1 MIRPL
6 PAPPRRGIALVL
18 MVIAPMLWS
27 IAGVFTRHAAHAAGF
42 ELVFWRSLF
51 AGLLVAAALGFWQGR
66 DAFRSVAA
74 AGLPG
79 LVSGAMWAA
88 MFTAFMLALT
98 LTSTARVLVAQSVSP
113 LITALAAWWFLRE
126 PVSRATWIAILVAC
140 SGMAAMFQQGLA
152 GGEPGALAGTLV
164 ALCVPL
170 VAAVNVVV
178 LRRSGG
184 QIDLVPAVMTGAF
197 LSALVSL
204 PLALP
209 LQADARDIGILAV
222 LGVFQLGI
230 PCILY
235 VIASRSLSAPELA
248 LLALIEVLLGPLWAW
263 WGANEIPGGGTLA
276 GGALVLVALAGNQIA
291 GMRRGAG
298 PDDAA
303 R

>member
-1 MIRPL
+1 MMRPL
-6 PAPPRRGIALVL
+6 PAPPRRAVALVL
-18 MVIAPMLWS
+18 MIVAPALWS
-27 IAGVFTRHAAHAAGF
+27 IAGVLTRHVAHAAGF

-74 AGLPG
+74 AGMPG
-79 LVSGAMWAA
+79 LLSAAMWAA

-126 PVSRATWIAILVAC
+126 PVSRVTWFAILVA
-140 SGMAAMFQQGLA
+140 SAGMAAMFREGLSDGA
-152 GGEPGALAGTLV
+152 PGALAGTLV

-178 LRRSGG
+178 LRRTGG
-184 QIDLVPAVMTGAF
+184 HIDLIPAVMTGAF

-230 PCILY
+230 PCVLY
-235 VIASRSLSAPELA
+235 VIASRALSAPELA

-263 WGANEIPGGGTLA
+263 WGANEVPGGGTLA
-276 GGALVLVALAGNQIA
+276 GGALVLVALAGNQLA
-291 GMRRGAG
+291 GMRRGRG
-298 PDDAA
+298 PENPS